1 MKKRKIVGC
10 LLGTVLAFS
19 ALGGCGN
26 EKSPS
31 GDDSP
36 PASSKTEI
44 TVESVQEGYSRY
56 DVKESTRKTEGF
68 GAQFDTC
75 ILEKLNGITEEE
87 WQIQVN
93 ALEEMELQSVR
104 IRFYPEMYERGNDN
118 DDSSVFDFN
127 SPNVDF
133 SSIEM
138 GYLYR
143 LLDVFEK
150 NNVKVDLSW
159 YGCRT
164 SFASED
170 GKVNGSWLGGK
181 FGENG
186 IDSWMVRPTLT
197 AHPDEEYAES
207 VAACLHYLINVK
219 KYTCIYEYSLFPEP
233 EGIFGHGN
241 TAQYIRICN
250 LVKERLRDYSLDG
263 KVRFSGPADY
273 NNDPVLYDNSYL
285 SKMTYDKATSS
296 VYAFKD
302 ESTNRAM
309 LDFAKRYVAVCDK
322 YNISWGV
329 AESGTSNFKTPVS
342 NYDSE
347 TYERAH
353 CMARIAVNFL
363 NGGCTN
369 IKYFI
374 FSECYYDGTLNELGM
389 FTFRDDDGDGIAWKA
404 KPIWYSWALLCKY
417 SEFGSTIF
425 PVTDSYAEGSDD
437 EVSIAALKL
446 LNGKWTYFATNSGTS
461 SKKIALVNGRA
472 DRPDS
477 MGYIRLTG
485 ASIPETG
492 ERKVP
497 VPSSTVDTRDGVAYF
512 QLPAKSFV
520 VLSDKQ

>member
-1 MKKRKIVGC
+1 MGA
-10 LLGTVLAFS
+10 VLAFS
-19 ALGGCGN
+19 ALGGCGG
-26 EKSPS
+26 KS
-31 GDDSP
+31 DNAEP
-36 PASSKTEI
+36 PAPPKTAI
-44 TVESVQEGYSRY
+44 TVTEVQEGYTRY
-56 DVKESTRKTEGF
+56 DVKEGTRKTEGF

-75 ILEKLNGITEEE
+75 ILERLNGITEEE
-87 WQIQVN
+87 WQVQVD
-93 ALEEMELQSVR
+93 ALEEMQLQSVR

-118 DDSSVFDFN
+118 SDPASFDFD

-133 SSIEM
+133 ASTEM

-164 SFASED
+164 TFASED
-170 GKVNGSWLGGK
+170 GKVKGSWLGGT

-186 IDSWMVRPTLT
+186 INGWMTRPTLT
-197 AHPDEEYAES
+197 EHPDEEFAES

-219 KYTCIYEYSLFPEP
+219 KYTCLYEYSLFPEP

-241 TAQYIRICN
+241 TAQYVRICN
-250 LVKERLRDYSLDG
+250 LVKERLRTYDLQD
-263 KVRFSGPADY
+263 KILFSGPADY
-273 NNDPVLYDNSYL
+273 NNDAAYYDTAYL
-285 SKMTYDKATSS
+285 SKQKFDKATSS

-309 LDFAKRYVAVCDK
+309 LDFAQKYVSVCDK
-322 YNISWGV
+322 YGISWGV
-329 AESGTSNFKTPVS
+329 AETGTSNFKTAVS

-353 CMARIAVNFL
+353 LMARQAICFM

-369 IKYFI
+369 IKYFV
-374 FSECYYDGTLNELGM
+374 FSECYYDGVLNELGM
-389 FTFRDDDGDGIAWKA
+389 FTFRDDDHDGISWKA
-404 KPIWYSWALLCKY
+404 KPVWYSWAMLCKY
-417 SEFGSTIF
+417 SQFGSTIF
-425 PVTDSYAEGSDD
+425 PVTDAYAEGESDD
-437 EVSIAALKL
+437 VCIAALKL
-446 LNGKWTYFATNSGTS
+446 PDGSWTYFAANNGGAA
-461 SKKIALVNGRA
+461 KKIALVNGRA

-477 MGYIRLTG
+477 MAYIRLTG
-485 ASIPETG
+485 STVPASG

-497 VPSSTVDTRDGVAYF
+497 LPSSAVQTGDGVAYF
-512 QLPAKSFV
+512 NLPAKSFV